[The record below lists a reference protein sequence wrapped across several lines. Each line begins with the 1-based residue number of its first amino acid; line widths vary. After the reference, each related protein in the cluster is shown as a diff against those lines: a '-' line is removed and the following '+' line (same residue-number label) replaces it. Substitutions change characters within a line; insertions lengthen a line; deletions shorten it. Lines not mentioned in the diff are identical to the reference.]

1 MIKAVLDTNQF
12 VSGFIL
18 RKSVPGQVLQAWYE
32 HKYILI
38 TSREILKEIERVL
51 HYPHISQKYH
61 LAKKDIETMMTIVEH
76 RSVIILDVPN
86 VNIIK
91 DDPTDNKILGCA
103 LAAKAD
109 YIVSGDRHLLDLRK
123 YKDISIV
130 TAREF
135 LEIIGHRFQ

>member
-12 VSGFIL
+12 VSGLIL
-18 RKSVPGQVLQAWYE
+18 RRSVPGQVLQAWYE

-38 TSREILKEIERVL
+38 TSREILQEIERVL
-51 HYPHISQKYH
+51 YYPHIFQKYR
-61 LAKKDIETMMTIVEH
+61 LTKKDIETVMTIVEH
-76 RSVIILDVPN
+76 RSVIILDVPK

-135 LEIIGHRFQ
+135 LEIIGHRL